1 MKNTCYILSVHLTNV
16 TYLTKCQAK
25 DLVKMDK
32 HPPKWPWFSQI
43 GHIKWIGFSQIEHYD
58 LTLRQMSHTHLMA

>member
-1 MKNTCYILSVHLTNV
+1 V